1 MVDIRTE
8 KYIGFLRFSK
18 IKCGKAFVDAVVNNN
33 VTLELFDAV
42 ACYQIGKLGSNFF
55 LSLVEWGWGLTG
67 QRSMGQSFPDWLKM
81 TSSRTS

>member
-55 LSLVEWGWGLTG
+55 SV
-67 QRSMGQSFPDWLKM
+67 
-81 TSSRTS
+81 